1 MTYLN
6 GGSVERAAK
15 QEFGESTLII
25 DQPSDPFLVDI
36 PRESI
41 VFMSHADHITKMAPG
56 FKELAHSDNSIA
68 AIRHET
74 KPYYGIQFH
83 AEVTHTQYGMQ
94 FIRNFLFN
102 VAGMK
107 ED

>member
-25 DQPSDPFLVDI
+25 DKPTDPFFMDI
-36 PRESI
+36 PHESI

-56 FKELAHSDNSIA
+56 FEKLAHSDNSIA
-68 AIRHET
+68 VIRHET

-83 AEVTHTQYGMQ
+83 AEVTHTQYGTQ

-102 VAGMK
+102 VAGVQ